1 LQYVKIKVQFFGKLK
16 EPHAA
21 REPRFG
27 RPGTFDSNSFLL
39 NHPLCWHYQNCSV
52 LYVTNNIVVHVS
64 QFGSC

>member
-1 LQYVKIKVQFFGKLK
+1 MLI

-27 RPGTFDSNSFLL
+27 RPGTFDSNSSLL
-39 NHPLCWHYQNCSV
+39 NHPLWWHYENCF